1 MEIQPQDYNIWAG
14 SQTRNG
20 FAADE
25 IISSL
30 QKAIRRAMEEQACQ
44 YAYEL
49 QVSGPI
55 FLEKLW
61 RRLLT
66 ISVEDIGFGNLNA
79 AVYVNTM
86 NEMRKNFP
94 YDDGDQPMYF
104 IHAIRILCSSN
115 KDRSSDFLKNI
126 IIKEAAM
133 GKKPEIMD
141 LALDKHTVRGK
152 AMGRGSKHFFEEACK
167 VFPQIPVDNDY
178 RERYGKI
185 LEEYDPSKNVPGAFK
200 YNPAQA

>member
-1 MEIQPQDYNIWAG
+1 MGAYNIWAA
-14 SQTRNG
+14 SETING

-25 IISSL
+25 IISCL
-30 QKAIRRAMEEQACQ
+30 QKSIRRAMVEEACQ
-44 YAYEL
+44 YAYE
-49 QVSGPI
+49 QYVSGPV
-55 FLEKLW
+55 FLEKMW

-79 AVYVNTM
+79 AVLVNTM

-104 IHAIRILCSSN
+104 IHAIRILCESE
-115 KDRSSDFLKNI
+115 KDRSSDYLKNI

-133 GKKPEIMD
+133 GKVPEIMD
-141 LALDKHTVRGK
+141 VALDKHTKRGQE
-152 AMGRGSKHFFEEACK
+152 MGRGSKHFFEEGTK
-167 VFPQIPVDNDY
+167 VIPQLKIDNDY

-185 LEEYDPSKNVPGAFK
+185 LETYSPDKNVPHAFK
-200 YNPAQA
+200 YNSGQY

>member
-1 MEIQPQDYNIWAG
+1 MGVYNIW
-14 SQTRNG
+14 SESKTKNG

-25 IISSL
+25 IISCL
-30 QKAIRRAMEEQACQ
+30 QKSIRRAMTEEACQ

-49 QVSGPI
+49 YVSGPI
-55 FLEKLW
+55 FLEKVW

-79 AVYVNTM
+79 AVQINAL
-86 NEMRKNFP
+86 NDMRKNFP
-94 YDDGDQPMYF
+94 YDDGDQPMFF
-104 IHAIRILCSSN
+104 IHAIRILCLSD
-115 KDRSSDFLKNI
+115 KDRSSDYLKNI

-141 LALDKHTVRGK
+141 LALDKHTKRGQE
-152 AMGRGSKHFFEEACK
+152 MGRGSEHFFEECTK
-167 VFPQIPVDNDY
+167 VIPQIEVDNDY

-185 LEEYDPSKNVPGAFK
+185 LETYSPEKNVPGAFK
-200 YNPAQA
+200 YNAGQY

>member
-1 MEIQPQDYNIWAG
+1 MGEFNIWAA
-14 SQTRNG
+14 SKTLNG

-25 IISSL
+25 IISCL
-30 QKAIRRAMEEQACQ
+30 QKSIRRAMVEEACQ

-49 QVSGPI
+49 YVSGPV
-55 FLEKLW
+55 FLEKMW

-79 AVYVNTM
+79 EVQVNTM

-104 IHAIRILCSSN
+104 IHAIRILCESE
-115 KDRSSDFLKNI
+115 KDRSSDYLKNI

-133 GKKPEIMD
+133 GKVPEIMD
-141 LALDKHTVRGK
+141 VALDKHTKRGQE
-152 AMGRGSKHFFEEACK
+152 MGRFSKHFFEEGTRGIQQLK
-167 VFPQIPVDNDY
+167 IDNDY

-185 LEEYDPSKNVPGAFK
+185 LETYSPDKNVPNAFK
-200 YNPAQA
+200 YNSGQY